1 MTSPEGPRQVSAS
14 ELRRFL
20 LDRLGLAGPLR
31 SAAELP
37 ALAADLAMIQIDS
50 IRVAG
55 LRNHELAWLARGDAT
70 VADYYAM
77 LYERRELIE
86 THYPVFAVRRDWVP
100 ILSAALLDQRPATR
114 IRRRRLKPQMQKME
128 DHIRA
133 HGAVGP
139 ADFDS
144 RRVVGGFNTVKSTT
158 RALEQ
163 MWSDRRLQISGRTAH
178 FHRLFDL
185 SERVLPEL
193 AGTPAP
199 TLPEYE
205 RFLLRSALQVLK
217 IATTEQW
224 ADRVA
229 LHYGSWR
236 GESIRRWRKL
246 VAAEAAAVARPVEVV
261 DLPDRPVYWHL
272 PADAPAWE
280 EAARAPDPL
289 APARIIPPLDNLL
302 FSRKRF
308 SALFG
313 FDYKFEA
320 YTPQHQR
327 RFYFAKPVV
336 HGERVVALID
346 AKRADGEWRIVG
358 FDEIAPAPLEAL
370 RQAVHRLARIAG
382 AAKVT
387 ASTRLS
393 RELRGAL
400 VGKIAAG

>member
-1 MTSPEGPRQVSAS
+1 MREVSAT

-20 LDRLGLAGPLR
+20 LERLGLAGPLK
-31 SAAELP
+31 SGAALP

-55 LRNHELAWLARGDAT
+55 LRNHELAWLARGEAT
-70 VADYYAM
+70 VADFYAM
-77 LYERRELIE
+77 LYDRGEFIE
-86 THYPVFAVRRDWVP
+86 THYPVFAVRRDWLP
-100 ILSAALLDQRPATR
+100 ILSTALLDQRPATR

-133 HGAVGP
+133 HGPVGP

-144 RRVVGGFNTVKSTT
+144 RRVVGGFNTIKSTT

-185 SERVLPEL
+185 TERVLPEL
-193 AGTPAP
+193 ADAPAP

-217 IATTEQW
+217 IATAEQW

-236 GESIRRWRKL
+236 GESIRRWREL
-246 VAAEAAAVARPVEVV
+246 VKAEAERIAEPVEVA
-261 DLPDRPVYWHL
+261 DLPGRPVYWHL
-272 PADAPAWE
+272 PEDARAWE
-280 EAARAPDPL
+280 VAGRAPVPED
-289 APARIIPPLDNLL
+289 AARIIPPLDNLL

-336 HGERVVALID
+336 HSERIVALID
-346 AKRADGEWRIVG
+346 AKRTDGEWRIVG
-358 FDEIAPAPLEAL
+358 FEEIAPVPPEAL

-382 AAKVT
+382 ATKVG

-393 RELRGAL
+393 RALRRAL
-400 VGKIAAG
+400 VGKIAAS

>member
-1 MTSPEGPRQVSAS
+1 MRQVSAA

-20 LDRLGLAGPLR
+20 LDRLGLSGPLA

-37 ALAADLAMIQIDS
+37 ALAADLGMIQIDS

-55 LRNHELAWLARGDAT
+55 LRNHELAWLARGGAT
-70 VADYYAM
+70 VADFYAM
-77 LYERRELIE
+77 VHARGEFIE

-100 ILSAALLDQRPATR
+100 LLSSALLDQRKTTR
-114 IRRRRLKPQMQKME
+114 MRRRRLKPLMQKLE

-133 HGAVGP
+133 NGPVGP
-139 ADFDS
+139 AEFES
-144 RRVVGGFNTVKSTT
+144 RRVVGGFNTIKATT

-163 MWSDRRLQISGRTAH
+163 MLMDRRLQIGGRTAH

-185 SERVLPEL
+185 TERVLPEL
-193 AGTPAP
+193 ADWTAP
-199 TLPEYE
+199 SRQDYE

-217 IATTEQW
+217 IATSEQW

-236 GESIRRWRKL
+236 GESIRRWRAM
-246 VAAEAAAVARPVEVV
+246 VAAEAPALASPVEVA
-261 DLPDRPVYWHL
+261 DLPGKPVYWHL
-272 PADAPAWE
+272 ADDETGWH
-280 EAARAPDPL
+280 AAGRAPRLED
-289 APARIIPPLDNLL
+289 PARIIPPLDNLL

-327 RFYFAKPVV
+327 RFYFAKPIV
-336 HGERVVALID
+336 HGDRIVGLID
-346 AKRADGEWRIVG
+346 AKRTDGEWRVVG
-358 FDEIAPAPLEAL
+358 FEQIAPVPPEAL

-382 AAKVT
+382 ASKVS
-387 ASTRLS
+387 ASARLT
-393 RELRGAL
+393 RELRRAVVGTNAL
-400 VGKIAAG
+400 SS

>member
-1 MTSPEGPRQVSAS
+1 MTNPGAPRQVGAG

-20 LDRLGLAGPLR
+20 LARLGLAGPLK

-55 LRNHELAWLARGDAT
+55 LRNHELAWLARGEAT

-86 THYPVFAVRRDWVP
+86 THYPVFAVRRDWLP
-100 ILSAALLDQRPATR
+100 ILSTALLDQRPATR

-144 RRVVGGFNTVKSTT
+144 RRVVGGFNTIKSTT

-193 AGTPAP
+193 ADTPAP

-217 IATTEQW
+217 IATAEQW

-236 GESIRRWRKL
+236 GESIRRWREL
-246 VAAEAAAVARPVEVV
+246 VKAEAAAVALPVEVV

-280 EAARAPDPL
+280 DAARAPDP
-289 APARIIPPLDNLL
+289 AEPARIIPPLDNLL

-320 YTPQHQR
+320 YTPQDQR
-327 RFYFAKPVV
+327 RFYFAKPVI

-346 AKRADGEWRIVG
+346 AKRGDGEWRIVG
-358 FDEIAPAPLEAL
+358 FEQIALAPAEAL

-382 AAKVT
+382 ATKVT
-387 ASTRLS
+387 ASARLP
-393 RELRGAL
+393 RELRRAL
-400 VGKIAAG
+400 VGKIAAA

>member
-1 MTSPEGPRQVSAS
+1 MREVSAT

-20 LDRLGLAGPLR
+20 LERLGLAGPLK

-55 LRNHELAWLARGDAT
+55 LRNHELAWLARGEAT

-77 LYERRELIE
+77 LYERREFIE
-86 THYPVFAVRRDWVP
+86 THYPVFAVRRDWLP
-100 ILSAALLDQRPATR
+100 ILSTALLDQRPATR
-114 IRRRRLKPQMQKME
+114 IRRRRLKPQMEKME

-133 HGAVGP
+133 NGPVGP

-144 RRVVGGFNTVKSTT
+144 RRVVGGFNTIKSTT

-185 SERVLPEL
+185 TERVLPEL
-193 AGTPAP
+193 ADTPAP
-199 TLPEYE
+199 TLLEYE

-217 IATTEQW
+217 IATAEQW

-236 GESIRRWRKL
+236 GESIRRWREL
-246 VAAEAAAVARPVEVV
+246 VKAEAERIAEPVEVA
-261 DLPDRPVYWHL
+261 DLTGRPVYWHL
-272 PADAPAWE
+272 PEDAGAWETAGRAPAPE
-280 EAARAPDPL
+280 DA
-289 APARIIPPLDNLL
+289 ARIIPPLDNLL

-336 HGERVVALID
+336 HGERIVAVID
-346 AKRADGEWRIVG
+346 AKRTDSEWRIVG
-358 FDEIAPAPLEAL
+358 FEEIAPVPPEAL

-382 AAKVT
+382 ATKVG

-393 RELRGAL
+393 RELRRAL
-400 VGKIAAG
+400 VGKIAAS

>member
-1 MTSPEGPRQVSAS
+1 MREVSAT

-20 LDRLGLAGPLR
+20 LERLGLAGPLK
-31 SAAELP
+31 SGAALP

-55 LRNHELAWLARGDAT
+55 LRNHELAWLARGEAT
-70 VADYYAM
+70 VADYYTM
-77 LYERRELIE
+77 LYERREFIE
-86 THYPVFAVRRDWVP
+86 THYPVFAVRRDWLP
-100 ILSAALLDQRPATR
+100 ILSTALLDQRPATR

-133 HGAVGP
+133 NGPVGP

-144 RRVVGGFNTVKSTT
+144 RRVVGGFNTIKSTT

-163 MWSDRRLQISGRTAH
+163 MWSDRRLQISGRTAQ

-185 SERVLPEL
+185 TERVLPEL
-193 AGTPAP
+193 ADAPAP

-217 IATTEQW
+217 IATAEQW

-236 GESIRRWRKL
+236 GESIRRWREL
-246 VAAEAAAVARPVEVV
+246 VKAEAERIAEPVEVA
-261 DLPDRPVYWHL
+261 DLPGRPVYWHL
-272 PADAPAWE
+272 PEDARAWE
-280 EAARAPDPL
+280 VAGRAPVPED
-289 APARIIPPLDNLL
+289 AARIIPPLDNLL

-336 HGERVVALID
+336 HSERIVALID
-346 AKRADGEWRIVG
+346 AKRTDGEWRIVG
-358 FDEIAPAPLEAL
+358 FEEIAPVPPEAL

-382 AAKVT
+382 ATKVG

-393 RELRGAL
+393 RALRRAL
-400 VGKIAAG
+400 VGKIAAS